1 MPHYSSTINRSI
13 ADDICQYMRPTEIVD
28 VRDYSLRSRDGAAG
42 KSESDRN
49 EIFVL
54 STVTDSNE

>member
-1 MPHYSSTINRSI
+1 
-13 ADDICQYMRPTEIVD
+13 MRPTEIVD
-28 VRDYSLRSRDGAAG
+28 VRDYLLRSRDGAAG

-54 STVTDSNE
+54 LTVTDSNE